1 VAALEYDKPA
11 PAIILVVDDNEAN
24 RALAEATLEDEG
36 YDVVLAAS
44 GAEAIEQFSAHAHS
58 GAHPRGG
65 IDCVLLDVRMPE
77 LDGFS
82 VCRTLR
88 ALPGGADVPVLFLTA
103 LRDIDTFDRAML
115 AGGDD
120 FLTKPVRPTELVTR
134 VRAALQI
141 RRLEAELR
149 GTAAILKEQRVA
161 QKRAQ
166 LLAERLT
173 AYIVHD
179 LKSPVNVIDLNA
191 QLLALNGALP
201 DEARAS
207 VGEIREAVRRLLRMI
222 SNLLDVSKGTEGRL
236 TITFRV
242 VQARA
247 MVEQVVKEL
256 SVLAASH
263 GVELTIAAADLT
275 LSADPDL
282 LHRALVNLT
291 ENALRHAPAGTAVT
305 LTVAPQ
311 GEEIVFSVADRGSG
325 VPEALREAVF
335 EPFVQVDGAS
345 PANAGT
351 RGLGLAFCK
360 LVATAHGGS
369 ITVSDHAP
377 GAIFALRIPVG
388 HAS

>member
-1 VAALEYDKPA
+1 VAALDFEKQA
-11 PAIILVVDDNEAN
+11 PATILVVDDNDAN

-36 YDVVLAAS
+36 YEVVLVES
-44 GAEAIEQFSAHAHS
+44 GAEALEKFVQHS
-58 GAHPRGG
+58 VDA
-65 IDCVLLDVRMPE
+65 VLLDVRMPGK
-77 LDGFS
+77 DGFS
-82 VCRTLR
+82 VCRELR
-88 ALPGGADVPVLFLTA
+88 ALPGGVDVPVLFLTA

-120 FLTKPVRPTELVTR
+120 FLTKPVRPSELVAR

-149 GTAAILKEQRVA
+149 GTAVVLKEQRVA

-191 QLLALNGALP
+191 QLLAMNGALP

-207 VGEIREAVRRLLRMI
+207 VGEIREAVRRLVRMI

-236 TITFRV
+236 TPTRKPI
-242 VQARA
+242 QARTLLA
-247 MVEQVVKEL
+247 QVVKEL
-256 SVLAASH
+256 AVLAASH
-263 GVELTIAAADLT
+263 QVSLAIEAETST
-275 LSADPDL
+275 LLADPDL

-291 ENALRHAPAGTAVT
+291 ENAIRHAPAGTQVT
-305 LTVAPQ
+305 LRVAQQP
-311 GEEIVFSVADRGSG
+311 GEVVFAVADRGSG
-325 VPEALREAVF
+325 VPEELREAVF
-335 EPFVQVDGAS
+335 EPFVQVDGAAS
-345 PANAGT
+345 SNSNVGT

-360 LVATAHGGS
+360 LVASAHGGG
-369 ITVSDHAP
+369 ITVEDGNP
-377 GAIFALRIPVG
+377 GAVFELRMPDG
-388 HAS
+388 HAC